1 VAVDLSLESR
11 RPTPQLRRRVLGWET
26 DRVRV
31 AGVTLALVAI
41 VVQVAAQIIDF
52 TVYDLRIGA
61 LNSNVDSSVFGLL
74 SLAAEIAMACA
85 AAWRASESERR
96 GRWLVLAALAA
107 ALVAVRAA
115 FPGSAVTVAAPVA
128 VVFVL
133 VWSLTSNDPARAR
146 TVVRVALCL
155 LAFSFVV
162 HLVGLKIVNGLG
174 YDGNSWPY
182 QVKSLLKH
190 GSELT
195 GWILLAT
202 GILAGASAFSASA
215 RAGLRR

>member
-1 VAVDLSLESR
+1 MAVDLSLER
-11 RPTPQLRRRVLGWET
+11 RPSRSTFAGRLEGWAT
-26 DRVRV
+26 DRVLV
-31 AGVTLALVAI
+31 AGVAFALSVLVAQI
-41 VVQVAAQIIDF
+41 VAQIIDF

-61 LNSNVDSSVFGLL
+61 LNSNVDSSVFGVL
-74 SLAAEIAMACA
+74 SLAAEVAMACA
-85 AAWRASESERR
+85 AALRGLESAHR
-96 GRWLVLAALAA
+96 GRWLVLAAIAA

-115 FPGSAVTVAAPVA
+115 APGSAMIVAVPVA

-133 VWSLTSNDPARAR
+133 VWSLTSSDPGRAR
-146 TVVRVALCL
+146 TIVRVALFL

-162 HLVGLKIVNGLG
+162 HLVGLKIVNSLG

-190 GSELT
+190 GSELA

-202 GILAGASAFSASA
+202 GISATA
-215 RAGLRR
+215 RAGLRRPPA